1 MGNSGDSTEHLAT
14 AVAREAVAERSFRIR
29 MLAQLRFADFLAV
42 MMVFSTA
49 FSAYATWRTAKIA
62 DSIYMAAER
71 AYFGIQSITF
81 NNSRAGNPRV
91 AIDYRNLGNV
101 TAMHLRML
109 RRMSIDGAEI
119 PSATKIIQPGVLS
132 PGVPHLTYIHLPV
145 GAYAP
150 ILAGRSSLRIQVVVA
165 YTNPRQQPL
174 CYMTTFTYDADEQN
188 FDGSGGSLDCSAQQ
202 GLWPPNLK

>member
-14 AVAREAVAERSFRIR
+14 AVAREAVAERSFRTR
-29 MLAQLRFADFLAV
+29 MLAQLQLADFLAV
-42 MMVFSTA
+42 MMVLSTT

-71 AYFGIQSITF
+71 AYFGVESITF
-81 NNSRAGNPRV
+81 NNSRVGDPRV

-109 RRMSIDGAEI
+109 RRMSIDDAEI
-119 PSATKIIQPGVLS
+119 PSATRIIQPGVLS
-132 PGVPHLTYIHLPV
+132 PGVSHLTYIHLPA
-145 GAYAP
+145 GAYTP
-150 ILAGRSSLRIQVVVA
+150 ILAGRSSLKIQVAVT

-174 CYMTTFTYDADEQN
+174 CYMTTFTYDADEEN
-188 FDGSGGSLDCSAQQ
+188 FNGSSGSVDCSAQE